1 VRVTVEGNVVPWL
14 MACRLLIHR
23 GCTTGVEAYA
33 LGVPVISYRPT
44 VDELFDFGF
53 YELPTSL
60 SYSCFGFDELRQTI
74 AKILSGGLG
83 PLDGDEQKGKIRGF
97 LSAQEGAL
105 ACERIVDVL
114 EEMGDNPM
122 GISLGQ
128 RISGRLEA
136 ARREA
141 KRFYSGFQPQSRVR
155 LNYRGQ
161 LYRGTSLAEL
171 REKAERFIRILRQP
185 FSIAVEQVS
194 DQLFR
199 INAK

>member
-1 VRVTVEGNVVPWL
+1 
-14 MACRLLIHR
+14 
-23 GCTTGVEAYA
+23 
-33 LGVPVISYRPT
+33 
-44 VDELFDFGF
+44 
-53 YELPTSL
+53 
-60 SYSCFGFDELRQTI
+60 
-74 AKILSGGLG
+74 
-83 PLDGDEQKGKIRGF
+83 
-97 LSAQEGAL
+97 
-105 ACERIVDVL
+105 VDVL